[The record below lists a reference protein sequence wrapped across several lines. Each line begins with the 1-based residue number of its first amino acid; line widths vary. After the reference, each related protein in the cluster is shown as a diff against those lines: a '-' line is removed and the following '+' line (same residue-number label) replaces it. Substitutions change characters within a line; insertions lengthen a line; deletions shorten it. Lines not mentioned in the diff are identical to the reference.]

1 MSFDPTI
8 RFLKSSGGKNPIPIN
23 MITRV
28 FDIKMLK
35 EIKNQEFAKTKE
47 LDKQNLIKL
56 RQQLISATTFNG
68 HEDINSI
75 EGTVSDLKRK

>member
-1 MSFDPTI
+1 
-8 RFLKSSGGKNPIPIN
+8 
-23 MITRV
+23 
-28 FDIKMLK
+28 MLK

-68 HEDINSI
+68 QEDINSI